1 MNENMNV
8 YVVCIALCVLCIG
21 EAEIEKKSN
30 QIECVLFVVLTVLLL
45 LLGAFL
51 KRERCKGAIC
61 PQILIYSI

>member
-30 QIECVLFVVLTVLLL
+30 QIKYVLFLVLTVLLL
-45 LLGAFL
+45 LLGAFI
-51 KRERCKGAIC
+51 KRENAKAPSVPRFN
-61 PQILIYSI
+61 